1 MDHFVEKLLKTNKK
15 YEDAIQAVIKYQ
27 YDIQKQIKLLTIKQ
41 IKKLSLEEKEI
52 VLNEFRS
59 YIDDIDM
66 IQALKME
73 LYKDKIKNHMSSL
86 HYPFLLS
93 IKFLSKEQICELD
106 QMVYQMKNQHYLY
119 KSVFLRKM
127 DQIAKQFAEYENAEN
142 NSEPLTNIQWKEVV
156 DLFVKHHIG
165 RCKVYVSFCN
175 HGCAVY
181 YEELYK
187 KIKSGKCTE
196 EEKKEFFEEA
206 YGKTCGYCEL
216 CGCYPDEPTMDN
228 FMDHL
233 VAYNYDFQKIEED
246 K

>member
-1 MDHFVEKLLKTNKK
+1 MLKTNKE
-15 YEDAIQAVIKYQ
+15 YEAAIQAVRKYQ
-27 YDIQKQIKLLTIKQ
+27 CDIRKQIKSLTIEQ
-41 IKKLSLEEKEI
+41 IKKMSQKEKEI
-52 VLNEFRS
+52 VLNEFRV
-59 YIDDIDM
+59 YIDDANV

-73 LYKDKIKNHMSSL
+73 LQKDKIKNHMSSL

-106 QMVYQMKNQHYLY
+106 QMVYQMKDQHYLY

-142 NSEPLTNIQWKEVV
+142 DSEPLTDIQWKEVIN
-156 DLFVKHHIG
+156 LFVKHHIG
-165 RCKVYVSFCN
+165 RCRVYVSFCN
-175 HGCAVY
+175 QGCAVY
-181 YEELYK
+181 EESYK
-187 KIKSGKCTE
+187 KIRSGKCTE
-196 EEKKEFFEEA
+196 EEKKELFEEV

-216 CGCYPDEPTMDN
+216 YGCCPDEPTMDN